1 MRHFNILFAFAFV
14 LLTSCFTDE
23 VDYVGYQPSSK
34 GGIHI
39 IGAVE
44 DYDVKSVGTRADDDG
59 DIADSYI
66 SEMTMFIFKSNGD
79 LIQGYTDVDYTTECT
94 SAINIQRGNPTFLI
108 DTEEGI
114 LADLSGGS
122 ETDIVYYKNNAGD
135 LVGCNIYI
143 VANAWHQLTAPTT
156 KEDDGNTRIID
167 TIKSLTNLEA
177 FVYQADNTLAMPT
190 IENGSKVCGF
200 PMIGKQQGAAFD
212 LTKGGN
218 NDNNSVATIPLKK
231 LYSKVCFTM
240 QINADQVVA
249 GQTPSFKIDKVEVFN
264 VPNKVRMGRKLDA
277 NGKPVYGNTNTD
289 DYITEMVNDAN
300 SGYDPTDYYQFT
312 GLNDD
317 DKPFIINS
325 FNKRTISHSTS
336 LTTDDVIEFG
346 FYMPEHKVT
355 PNPIQLPST
364 MTPEEKAKYAQYYK
378 PTGVG
383 AVRNG
388 DGSISA
394 AKIATFVRIHGSY
407 TDHNGQILGVKY
419 DIYLGQNNF
428 DDFTVKRNQQLNN
441 KLIITGLTNH
451 KNAYN
456 NEDINGDGKIDEKD
470 LNISIDHRVEVSDR
484 GFNLSMERTAI
495 LDAHFEVRPLDI
507 ELQAGASMTV
517 TIPEAYRDWVA
528 MEDDAVAYG
537 NTSGLYVNTSTA
549 RKGVR
554 KYFTTTLVSELNNL
568 GTYKDG
574 NGCTLFFENTTK
586 ETKTFRVWFY
596 IDENPNVY
604 DKTGATS
611 PNGGAGGYTVSKAQ
625 YHVCPV
631 QFVYNGTKVVKDDA
645 TGEDETVAV
654 TKTETINFQQWNLWR
669 VWAKDAN
676 GSPVRYYDIEHEEEY
691 LNNYASDLQYGQT
704 QNGMPWGLNGI
715 QLSDNILAYWKQ
727 RSNSTSGL
735 SGFIAALLDSWFNVS
750 EGANNVFENSGKA
763 PYYDFYLSRDGFPTN
778 LLDNNRQPADYQR
791 DYQGLK
797 FNQEIATTLKTNYPT
812 QQVVHTNPQGN
823 LAQIE
828 KLNLT
833 QAPSSAFAYCYHKN
847 RRSSD
852 GDVVEQKWYLPA
864 IDEIEDIALGAYDEF
879 DKVFQNEKYWS
890 CQPAYE
896 SASIEI
902 HPMEWIDLGWLG
914 SWYAD
919 ISWIGT
925 LGGAF
930 YFDNTSR
937 ARATSVYTTGTG
949 YSNIKSGLPENVTA
963 GNLYVE
969 AYSGG
974 EKNNTAES
982 SYQSQTVNYND
993 VAFITG
999 EYRGNSSRTES
1010 CRIRAVYRSGTK

>member
-44 DYDVKSVGTRADDDG
+44 DYDVKSVGTRAEGD

-66 SEMTMFIFKSNGD
+66 SEMTMFIFKDMGNNNFE
-79 LIQGYTDVDYTTECT
+79 LIQGYSDAGLTNECT
-94 SAINIQRGNPTFLI
+94 SAINIPRGNPTFLI

-114 LADLSGGS
+114 LADLSGSTDSSEVFYDNMTNDLGS
-122 ETDIVYYKNNAGD
+122 
-135 LVGCNIYI
+135 CHIYI
-143 VANAWHQLTAPTT
+143 VANAWDQLSAPIGEGSTT
-156 KEDDGNTRIID
+156 RFVDN
-167 TIKSLTNLEA
+167 IKTLADLEA
-177 FVYQADNTLAMPT
+177 FVYNVDSTLAMPM
-190 IENGSKVCGF
+190 IDEDSFRGF
-200 PMIGKQQGAAFD
+200 PMIGKQQGNPFN
-212 LTKGGN
+212 LHKEGN
-218 NDNNSVATIPLKK
+218 NENNSVATIPLKK
-231 LYSKVCFTM
+231 LYSKVRFTM

-264 VPNKVRMGRKLDA
+264 VPNKVRMGRELDA
-277 NGKPVYGNTNTD
+277 NGKPVYGDTNAD
-289 DYITEMVNDAN
+289 DYLMEMGVASTSKPDTLYHFTEE
-300 SGYDPTDYYQFT
+300 PFT
-312 GLNDD
+312 I
-317 DKPFIINS
+317 DK

-355 PNPIQLPST
+355 PNAITYPDNIT
-364 MTPEEKAKYAQYYK
+364 KDAKQYYK
-378 PTGVG
+378 PAGVG
-383 AVRNG
+383 QSRNG
-388 DGSISA
+388 DGTINP

-419 DIYLGQNNF
+419 DIYLGQNNT

-451 KNAYN
+451 KNAYP
-456 NEDINGDGKIDEKD
+456 DEEG
-470 LNISIDHRVEVSDR
+470 NISIDHRVEVSDR

-517 TIPEAYRDWVA
+517 TIPDAYKSWVA
-528 MEDDAVAYG
+528 MEDDAAAS
-537 NTSGLYVNTSTA
+537 SGKNSSLYVNTSTA

-574 NGCTLFFENTTK
+574 NGGTLFFENTTK

-625 YHVCPV
+625 YRVCPV

-669 VWAKDAN
+669 VWSAPNAN
-676 GSPVRYYDIEHEEEY
+676 GVRERYYDIEHEEEY

-704 QNGMPWGLNGI
+704 QNGMEWGLDGI
-715 QLSDNILAYWKQ
+715 QLSNRIRAIKI
-727 RSNSTSGL
+727 TSAG
-735 SGFIAALLDSWFNVS
+735 GIVDALERYLGWQLKDMYTGVIDALPNDP
-750 EGANNVFENSGKA
+750 K
-763 PYYDFYLSRDGFPTN
+763 YDFYLSRDGWSVNSSLGETE
-778 LLDNNRQPADYQR
+778 ADYKR
-791 DYQGLK
+791 DYNGITFNKAIADILK
-797 FNQEIATTLKTNYPT
+797 ASTDSKCKIN
-812 QQVVHTNPQGN
+812 G
-823 LAQIE
+823 IE
-828 KLNLT
+828 LNED
-833 QAPSSAFAYCYHKN
+833 PKSAFAYCYNKN
-847 RRSSD
+847 KRNAK
-852 GDVVEQKWYLPA
+852 GEVEEQRWFLPA

-879 DKVFQNEKYWS
+879 DKVFQSQKYWS
-890 CQPAYE
+890 CQPAYDRNKLTMPVYSTE
-896 SASIEI
+896 LKWITWGTIEADYFSD
-902 HPMEWIDLGWLG
+902 DL
-914 SWYAD
+914 D
-919 ISWIGT
+919 
-925 LGGAF
+925 
-930 YFDNTSR
+930 R
-937 ARATSVYTTGTG
+937 ARATSIYTVDGVNFTNIDSGVPEG
-949 YSNIKSGLPENVTA
+949 KYSGNQKGEMVWDDPTIDPKNYTPNTIDFTPTP
-963 GNLYVE
+963 GNLPR
-969 AYSGG
+969 
-974 EKNNTAES
+974 TAK
-982 SYQSQTVNYND
+982 
-993 VAFITG
+993 
-999 EYRGNSSRTES
+999 